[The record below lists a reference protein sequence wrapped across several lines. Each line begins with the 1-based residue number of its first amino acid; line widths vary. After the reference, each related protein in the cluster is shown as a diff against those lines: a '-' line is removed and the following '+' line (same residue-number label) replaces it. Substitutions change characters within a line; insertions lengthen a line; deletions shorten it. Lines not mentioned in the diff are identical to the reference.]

1 MSGKKQSKKKTHIP
15 YYSLPK
21 KPEEVLAMK
30 KLTVSLCCSPL
41 LLFSCLT
48 CAMVPHNTADI
59 IRQNTQN
66 TAPHPSISV
75 AESTPY
81 LMTLDNNDRGVIPA
95 GKTLIMPENNAR
107 NIITHMVNYS
117 GVTEARKIKK
127 AGDTFILE

>member
-1 MSGKKQSKKKTHIP
+1 
-15 YYSLPK
+15 
-21 KPEEVLAMK
+21 MK

-48 CAMVPHNTADI
+48 CAMVSHNTTDI

-75 AESTPY
+75 AENTPY
-81 LMTLDNNDRGVIPA
+81 LMTLDDNDRSVIPA

-127 AGDTFILE
+127 AGDIFILE

>member
-1 MSGKKQSKKKTHIP
+1 
-15 YYSLPK
+15 
-21 KPEEVLAMK
+21 MK

-48 CAMVPHNTADI
+48 CAMVSHNTTDI

-81 LMTLDNNDRGVIPA
+81 LMTLDDNDRGVIPA

-117 GVTEARKIKK
+117 GITETRKIKT

>member
-1 MSGKKQSKKKTHIP
+1 
-15 YYSLPK
+15 
-21 KPEEVLAMK
+21 MK

-48 CAMVPHNTADI
+48 CAMASHNTADI

-95 GKTLIMPENNAR
+95 GKTLIMTGNNAR

-117 GVTEARKIKK
+117 GITEARKIKT